1 MLQAVMANPANRGN
15 AMNSVTNSAPD
26 YRRAA
31 LVLGAVIVAHLTL
44 LALTLAARNSMVER
58 RVEPRTITAVLLS
71 PEPEPVT
78 PAAAPAV
85 PTTPAVPAAA
95 PPPVARPAAH
105 PAARVKPAPQPR
117 PHAVPPLTPAPS
129 SVATLAPSAPA
140 ESAAA
145 ITPAP
150 APARPAEAATE
161 APATPSPAMPATS
174 APKNVS
180 HIDCTIPKPD
190 YPDVSRRRG
199 ENGTAIVR
207 FVVGLTGRIETAQ
220 LQSSSGSARLDE
232 AALAAVHAGACR
244 PYLENGTP
252 LRAAYSQSFVFG
264 LSE

>member
-1 MLQAVMANPANRGN
+1 MLQAVMANPANRGDT
-15 AMNSVTNSAPD
+15 MNSAPD

-85 PTTPAVPAAA
+85 PTTPAVPAAH
-95 PPPVARPAAH
+95 PAAH
-105 PAARVKPAPQPR
+105 SVARVKPAPQPR
-117 PHAVPPLTPAPS
+117 PHVAPPLPHAPS
-129 SVATLAPSAPA
+129 SVATPAPSAPA
-140 ESAAA
+140 ESAA
-145 ITPAP
+145 PS

-161 APATPSPAMPATS
+161 APAAPAPVPAPAAPPAMPAS
-174 APKNVS
+174 AAPKNVS
-180 HIDCTIPKPD
+180 HVDCTIPKPD